1 MPECA
6 LPSIEEIEDDNDENF
21 VNDKIPLAFT
31 QASERAIA
39 AHQAFRDENFVTL
52 KHLVPDVLSKVM
64 ANRVAAP
71 VAASGL
77 QLHHLVHIAKRDG
90 KEELRG
96 RY

>member
-6 LPSIEEIEDDNDENF
+6 LPSIEEIVDDNDENF

-39 AHQAFRDENFVTL
+39 AHQAFRDEIFVAL

-64 ANRVAAP
+64 APLWQTVSQIQVYN
-71 VAASGL
+71 S
-77 QLHHLVHIAKRDG
+77 ITW
-90 KEELRG
+90 
-96 RY
+96 YT

>member
-6 LPSIEEIEDDNDENF
+6 LPSFEEIEDDNDENF

-39 AHQAFRDENFVTL
+39 AHQAFRDEIFVAL

-64 ANRVAAP
+64 APLWQTVSQIQVYN
-71 VAASGL
+71 S
-77 QLHHLVHIAKRDG
+77 ITW
-90 KEELRG
+90 
-96 RY
+96 YT

>member
-6 LPSIEEIEDDNDENF
+6 LPSLEEIVDDNDENF

-52 KHLVPDVLSKVM
+52 KHLVPDMLIKVM
-64 ANRVAAP
+64 ANRVAD
-71 VAASGL
+71 SGL

>member
-6 LPSIEEIEDDNDENF
+6 LPSFEEIENDNDENF

-64 ANRVAAP
+64 APLWQTVSQIQVYN
-71 VAASGL
+71 S
-77 QLHHLVHIAKRDG
+77 ITW
-90 KEELRG
+90 
-96 RY
+96 YT